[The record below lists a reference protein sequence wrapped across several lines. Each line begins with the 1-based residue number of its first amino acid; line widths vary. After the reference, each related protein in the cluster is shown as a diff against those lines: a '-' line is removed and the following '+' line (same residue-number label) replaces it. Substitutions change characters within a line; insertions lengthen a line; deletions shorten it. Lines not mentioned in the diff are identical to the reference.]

1 MDDGGEGKGKA
12 MSTSTDLGKMT
23 LAHVTTVCFVKHL
36 HVLYHILLIQKP
48 HGSYLIDGTI

>member
-12 MSTSTDLGKMT
+12 MSTSTDLGRMT

-36 HVLYHILLIQKP
+36 HVLYHVLLIQKP